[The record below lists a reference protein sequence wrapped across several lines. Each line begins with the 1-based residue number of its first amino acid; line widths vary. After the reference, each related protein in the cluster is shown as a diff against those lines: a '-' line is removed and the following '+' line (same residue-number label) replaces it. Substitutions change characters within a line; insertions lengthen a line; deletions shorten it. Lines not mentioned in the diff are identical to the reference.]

1 MSKKLKQT
9 YFQEDWLT
17 DKEFSEW
24 VPRAENDKEARCMQ
38 KKCFTKKAIS
48 NSVTW
53 VLQFSEVT

>member
-24 VPRAENDKEARCMQ
+24 VARAENDKEARCMLCKSNIKLSNMGVNSSQ
-38 KKCFTKKAIS
+38 KPREK
-48 NSVTW
+48 
-53 VLQFSEVT
+53 Q